1 MGVSQQDVT
10 LEKQELTLTLNSAP
24 SVACWISIFTGRFD
38 ISTQGKFAAELK
50 RLRNFACQLACNFVM
65 QVPSSPDQLPRST
78 AVGSFL
84 LALLMTRLMQID
96 DIQLCLLCT
105 DRVSWM
111 VTRLQSTLDKWNVY
125 ASPTFLDP
133 HMFTS
138 ILERVTQNK
147 LEEII
152 ADAAT
157 VASIC
162 LPVVSVDSVPCLS
175 ANLKCSSSM
184 WRQRVTVVLAPIR
197 SQTWV
202 PFLQL
207 YTHMCLLL

>member
-1 MGVSQQDVT
+1 MG
-10 LEKQELTLTLNSAP
+10 ELTLTLNSAP
-24 SVACWISIFTGRFD
+24 SVACWISIFTGHGD

-65 QVPSSPDQLPRST
+65 QVPSSPDQLPRNT

-96 DIQLCLLCT
+96 DLQQCTAGT

-111 VTRLQSTLDKWNVY
+111 LTRLRSTLDKWNVC
-125 ASPTFLDP
+125 ASPMSLDP

-147 LEEII
+147 LEEVI

-157 VASIC
+157 VATIC
-162 LPVVSVDSVPCLS
+162 LPVVIVD
-175 ANLKCSSSM
+175 
-184 WRQRVTVVLAPIR
+184 
-197 SQTWV
+197 
-202 PFLQL
+202 
-207 YTHMCLLL
+207 